1 MNQEEI
7 GKFIAKMRKEKN
19 LTQLDLAN
27 YLNVSINAV
36 SKWERGICLM
46 DMALLKPLCAKL
58 DISVNEL
65 LSARKLDENN
75 YQKVSEDV
83 IFNIVKEREK
93 YKKIYKIYLTIL
105 IIVTLLVIF
114 FLIGFKYGKIYE
126 KEVYISAEFTNI
138 QNSYLKEYYQDS
150 NSILYYY
157 GIDDIKINEDMSLKD
172 YLQKRGKNIWNGID
186 ELLKHAKITKRD
198 NLEDGTTINYI
209 NDVAITKCSNQD
221 VFITSSNN
229 LPKGM
234 CGNELSK
241 TYYVNKIKKDK
252 DGCYELELSWDIGE
266 EKELVKIRSKENLE
280 ENKFYEFVFLAND
293 NNFQSIKEVF
303 NKASLLEIKEVFNV
317 IAV

>member
-7 GKFIAKMRKEKN
+7 GKFIAKRRKEKN

-46 DMALLKPLCAKL
+46 DMSLLKPLCAKL

-65 LSARKLDENN
+65 LSARKLDDNN

-105 IIVTLLVIF
+105 IIIILLVIF

-126 KEVYISAEFTNI
+126 KEVYISAEFTNV
-138 QNSYLKEYYQDS
+138 QNTYLKKYYQDQYS
-150 NSILYYY
+150 TVYYY
-157 GIDDIKINEDMSLKD
+157 GIDDIKINEILSLKE
-172 YLQKRGKNIWNGID
+172 YFQKRGKNIWNGID
-186 ELLKHAKITKRD
+186 ELLKHTKITKRAH
-198 NLEDGTTINYI
+198 LEDGTTINYI
-209 NDVAITKCSNQD
+209 NDVAITKCSNKD
-221 VFITSSNN
+221 VFITFSNN
-229 LPKGM
+229 LPGGM

-241 TYYVNKIKKDK
+241 TYYVNKIKKYRQ
-252 DGCYELELSWDIGE
+252 GNYELELSWDIGE
-266 EKELVKIRSKENLE
+266 EKELIKIRSKENLE

-293 NNFQSIKEVF
+293 DNFQSIKELF